1 MKCTVS
7 RIGCAAACMA
17 LYLALGCSC
26 SVLPPASG
34 KPAAAAS
41 SVPTDKNG
49 NLLYDSSRLDD
60 GQLRML
66 YGYDNSGNSC
76 TVLCG
81 GKVLYQSFRS
91 ENVTLLQDTVTGETN
106 YWFRSW
112 SDAAGRGGRRSA
124 LYDKDGIE
132 VLAFD
137 GEQSATMQ
145 NGLLVLQESS
155 LVNGEYQDYYWGSGT
170 CQVLD
175 PATGE
180 ALPVPEG
187 AYRCNVCGD
196 SLVYTCY
203 ARPADL
209 ASNEWDDD
217 TSLHSWVVVL
227 TQDGTQVYGADA
239 STALS
244 LSYTADSLADWVEL
258 DTYHADGAPVDQL
271 LYNPATGEGFAGFA
285 QTCGNGTA
293 YFATAD
299 GRYELRDM
307 TTVDRTLIGTFDDI
321 PSCYFP
327 GHVVTRRTTSDYGYD
342 LHDLVTGEVTPLYAA
357 SIANDTV
364 ALYYKDGQLKVFRTD
379 TGDLVTDTTVEPVEG
394 QQSVMMNN
402 EGDGYVWLELRDN
415 DRYETTA
422 TRVYGPEG
430 LVSDLTHLQSKYYAL
445 NYLTTTPEGRPLYY
459 GTAEAPSRSGSL
471 CDVLD
476 ETGNVALG
484 LGDLGSCYSYYDN
497 SLNQL
502 PDHVFVARRGFY
514 YGWMDT
520 DGKWLYCQSIFSSI
534 NADDEMGY

>member
-1 MKCTVS
+1 M
-7 RIGCAAACMA
+7 
-17 LYLALGCSC
+17 
-26 SVLPPASG
+26 
-34 KPAAAAS
+34 
-41 SVPTDKNG
+41 
-49 NLLYDSSRLDD
+49 
-60 GQLRML
+60 
-66 YGYDNSGNSC
+66 
-76 TVLCG
+76 
-81 GKVLYQSFRS
+81 
-91 ENVTLLQDTVTGETN
+91 
-106 YWFRSW
+106 
-112 SDAAGRGGRRSA
+112 
-124 LYDKDGIE
+124 
-132 VLAFD
+132 
-137 GEQSATMQ
+137 
-145 NGLLVLQESS
+145 
-155 LVNGEYQDYYWGSGT
+155 
-170 CQVLD
+170 
-175 PATGE
+175 
-180 ALPVPEG
+180 
-187 AYRCNVCGD
+187 
-196 SLVYTCY
+196 
-203 ARPADL
+203 
-209 ASNEWDDD
+209 
-217 TSLHSWVVVL
+217 
-227 TQDGTQVYGADA
+227 
-239 STALS
+239 
-244 LSYTADSLADWVEL
+244 
-258 DTYHADGAPVDQL
+258 
-271 LYNPATGEGFAGFA
+271 
-285 QTCGNGTA
+285 
-293 YFATAD
+293 
-299 GRYELRDM
+299 
-307 TTVDRTLIGTFDDI
+307 DRTLIGTFDDI